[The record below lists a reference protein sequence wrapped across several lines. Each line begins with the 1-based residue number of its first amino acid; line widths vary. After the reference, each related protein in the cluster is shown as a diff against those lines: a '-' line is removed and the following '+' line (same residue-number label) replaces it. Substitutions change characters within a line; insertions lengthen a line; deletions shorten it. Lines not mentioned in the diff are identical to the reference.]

1 MAHRLLQVLFEIV
14 FKFVDRLVKSLVG
27 SDEVTFFVLQT
38 EILRLHVLELLE
50 LLVQVFCHK
59 LQLPIA
65 RVYLVLESLHFWH
78 NLISV

>member
-1 MAHRLLQVLFEIV
+1 MAHRLLQGLFEIV
-14 FKFVDRLVKSLVG
+14 FKFVDLLVKSLVR

-65 RVYLVLESLHFWH
+65 RVYLVLESLHFRH
-78 NLISV
+78 NLINV